1 MALKYFGC
9 RSEDPRG
16 ARTWF
21 FRAAEAGQVDGLV
34 TLAEMMLNGRG
45 GSPAPALALDLFK
58 RAAAKNHSGAMF
70 ALGAIYNGG
79 HNLPTDRRA
88 AQHWFR
94 AAAEAGH
101 GQAQMMLGRY
111 LTRGLAGD
119 IDLVEGR
126 QWLER
131 AVEQGITEAE
141 LDLGGA
147 GDADALVA
155 PPSSNYLKASDFIP
169 IELSSVASPVKKSKF
184 AADTPRL
191 FSR

>member
-1 MALKYFGC
+1 
-9 RSEDPRG
+9 
-16 ARTWF
+16 
-21 FRAAEAGQVDGLV
+21 
-34 TLAEMMLNGRG
+34 MMLNGRG
-45 GSPAPALALDLFK
+45 CSPAPALAPDLFE
-58 RAAAKNHSGAMF
+58 RAAAKGHSGAVF

-79 HNLPTDRRA
+79 HNLRTDRRT
-88 AQHWFR
+88 AQRWFR

-141 LDLGGA
+141 LDLGTVPAMPTPTRSSRRRTQPGIRKLGQDLLWILA
-147 GDADALVA
+147 RHSRFSQIPKIWTRFRRAEKKPDA
-155 PPSSNYLKASDFIP
+155 
-169 IELSSVASPVKKSKF
+169 
-184 AADTPRL
+184 TR
-191 FSR
+191 RG